1 MLKKFGEYIE
11 QNGLIRENEKILLAV
26 SGGIDSMVMTDLF
39 IRSGKE
45 IGIAHCNFTLRGEE
59 SQADEEFV
67 EKYAA
72 DHNISFFSVRFDTMT
87 YAREKKISIQMAA
100 RDLRYSWFE
109 KTRKK
114 QGFDL
119 IAVAHNLNDNIETFL
134 INLVR
139 GTGITGLSGIR
150 KARDRVIRPLLFANR
165 KSIEDYCRDNR
176 IPYRE
181 DSSNTDTRYIR
192 NKIRHQVLPPLT
204 EINPSVEN
212 ALNDTS
218 GRLSDINEIFT
229 ACTDSLRKKVISRKK
244 TVLVVD
250 LEKLNPYIT
259 NNAVMFELFRPF
271 GITSP
276 VLGDLMNIISGQTGS
291 AIMTGSH
298 RIIKN
303 RDELIINE
311 ISAKQQISWNYN
323 TAGELSG
330 SPVISSVREVMLTG
344 SYMIPA
350 AGNIAC
356 LDMEKITFPLTIRN
370 WQYGDYFYP
379 LGMQHRKKLSDFFTG
394 IKASLITKENTL
406 VLVSGSKIAWVMGK
420 RIDDRFKVTDKTT
433 RVLEIIM
440 KHRH

>member
-1 MLKKFGEYIE
+1 
-11 QNGLIRENEKILLAV
+11 
-26 SGGIDSMVMTDLF
+26 
-39 IRSGKE
+39 
-45 IGIAHCNFTLRGEE
+45 
-59 SQADEEFV
+59 
-67 EKYAA
+67 
-72 DHNISFFSVRFDTMT
+72 
-87 YAREKKISIQMAA
+87 
-100 RDLRYSWFE
+100 
-109 KTRKK
+109 
-114 QGFDL
+114 
-119 IAVAHNLNDNIETFL
+119 
-134 INLVR
+134 
-139 GTGITGLSGIR
+139 
-150 KARDRVIRPLLFANR
+150 
-165 KSIEDYCRDNR
+165 
-176 IPYRE
+176 
-181 DSSNTDTRYIR
+181 
-192 NKIRHQVLPPLT
+192 
-204 EINPSVEN
+204 
-212 ALNDTS
+212 
-218 GRLSDINEIFT
+218 
-229 ACTDSLRKKVISRKK
+229 
-244 TVLVVD
+244 VLVVD

-344 SYMIPA
+344 SYRIPA

-406 VLVSGSKIAWVMGK
+406 VLVSGSKIAWVVGK

>member
-192 NKIRHQVLPPLT
+192 NKIRHQVLPLLT

-229 ACTDSLRKKVISRKK
+229 ACTDSLR
-244 TVLVVD
+244 
-250 LEKLNPYIT
+250 
-259 NNAVMFELFRPF
+259 
-271 GITSP
+271 
-276 VLGDLMNIISGQTGS
+276 
-291 AIMTGSH
+291 
-298 RIIKN
+298 
-303 RDELIINE
+303 
-311 ISAKQQISWNYN
+311 
-323 TAGELSG
+323 
-330 SPVISSVREVMLTG
+330 
-344 SYMIPA
+344 
-350 AGNIAC
+350 
-356 LDMEKITFPLTIRN
+356 
-370 WQYGDYFYP
+370 
-379 LGMQHRKKLSDFFTG
+379 
-394 IKASLITKENTL
+394 
-406 VLVSGSKIAWVMGK
+406 
-420 RIDDRFKVTDKTT
+420 
-433 RVLEIIM
+433 
-440 KHRH
+440 